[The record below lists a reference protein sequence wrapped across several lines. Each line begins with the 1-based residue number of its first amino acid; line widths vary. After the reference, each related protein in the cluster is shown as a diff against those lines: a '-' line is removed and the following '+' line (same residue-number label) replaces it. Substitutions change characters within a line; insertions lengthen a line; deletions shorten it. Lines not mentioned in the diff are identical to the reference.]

1 MMINSYTLAHT
12 DVAYFIKMSKLL
24 AFDVINGKEH
34 FGEHSYYLRK
44 SRYFIY
50 ADSTY
55 NYFYYM

>member
-24 AFDVINGKEH
+24 AFDVINGKRT
-34 FGEHSYYLRK
+34 FWWT
-44 SRYFIY
+44 FILS
-50 ADSTY
+50 AEESVDSTY